1 MIGATGHI
9 CRTSLYGGLSNSVPA
24 LLAFMLCDARSLKP
38 HKEMARPKRFDLLTP
53 RFVVWGCVDNFP
65 VMLSSKLGNR
75 FDYQFINALRP
86 NVAIVLHPFPWR
98 EILLT

>member
-1 MIGATGHI
+1 
-9 CRTSLYGGLSNSVPA
+9 
-24 LLAFMLCDARSLKP
+24 
-38 HKEMARPKRFDLLTP
+38 
-53 RFVVWGCVDNFP
+53 
-65 VMLSSKLGNR
+65 MLSSKLGNR